1 MYTILLV
8 NYTAVR
14 LEEKFWYILFNI
26 VYIILV
32 FLMFT
37 VLDLEEE
44 KVDLSF
50 HSQLLNLVEGR

>member
-14 LEEKFWYILFNI
+14 LEEKFWYLLFNI